1 MPNFDS
7 GTYFLTVLAPVDST
21 GLVQGGKAISSPV
34 HMLREYLEI
43 LPTAQQSDA
52 TRHPGVN
59 SPFARNRRNHFVRLV
74 VIDDVAYNGREQP
87 STLYTSLAARFPR
100 LRSNPILS
108 QPQDKLSC
116 PYLLFVADF
125 DADGGDRSELA
136 AYLALLWQTMDKE
149 LREIFQY
156 CADFGGVETAED
168 FVVYIE
174 KCQIETTMPFH
185 DYWEDRPQ
193 LASYLVS
200 AKALSLPLWPFAI
213 WAAGVPLL
221 HLAKLLA
228 KALGFPVQWK
238 FPSLGLWLA
247 VSLVLGIAGIW
258 LTIVRIRQWSAR
270 PIPAA
275 PDATLPHVLKAL
287 YLQRKLTGFIMAN
300 QTSGPAR
307 LHEAFGAFLAE
318 HEPANIAAGP
328 TTQSAGTIP

>member
-7 GTYFLTVLAPVDST
+7 GTYFLTVLAPVDNS
-21 GLVQGGKAISSPV
+21 GLVQGQNAISSPV

-43 LPTAQQSDA
+43 LPTALQSEA
-52 TRHPGVN
+52 TRHAGVN

-87 STLYTSLAARFPR
+87 STIYTTLSAGFPR
-100 LRSNPILS
+100 LRSNPILA
-108 QPQDKLSC
+108 QPQDKLPC

-125 DADGGDRSELA
+125 DAARGDRSELA

-149 LREIFQY
+149 LKEIFQY
-156 CADFGGVETAED
+156 CAGFGSVATAED
-168 FVVYIE
+168 FVAYIE
-174 KCQIETTMPFH
+174 RCQIETTMPFH

-193 LASYLVS
+193 LAGYLVS
-200 AKALSLPLWPFAI
+200 PKALSLPLWPLAV
-213 WAAGVPLL
+213 WALGVALL
-221 HLAKLLA
+221 HLAQCLA
-228 KALGFPVQWK
+228 RALGFAAQWK
-238 FPSLGLWLA
+238 LPSLGLWLA
-247 VSLVLGIAGIW
+247 VSLVLGFAGVW
-258 LTIVRIRQWSAR
+258 LTIVRIAKWSAR
-270 PIPAA
+270 PIPPA

-307 LHEAFGAFLAE
+307 LHEAFGAFLAD